1 MGLDQSVKLALIRY
15 VDFFSRSGRREFFY
29 FIIFS
34 ILVLIIFLV
43 MANIFGAIFLDNYS
57 SGFIVFFTFIWFLI
71 FFIPLLSITS
81 RRLHDINRSGLWQ
94 FISLTGI
101 GTILILFWVCKK
113 GDEGDNKY
121 GHIPVTSTLE
131 IELNKVEELY
141 KKDRISEEE
150 RTKLRHNIL
159 K

>member
-1 MGLDQSVKLALIRY
+1 MMTVKLALIRY

-34 ILVLIIFLV
+34 ILVLIIYWV
-43 MANIFGAIFLDNYS
+43 MSKILGYIFFEDNYS
-57 SGFIVFFTFIWFLI
+57 LGFMIFFTFIWSII

-121 GHIPVTSTLE
+121 GHIPVTSTFYGAFFSCFLLSS
-131 IELNKVEELY
+131 IVPTVLLVA
-141 KKDRISEEE
+141 IAIFS
-150 RTKLRHNIL
+150 
-159 K
+159 